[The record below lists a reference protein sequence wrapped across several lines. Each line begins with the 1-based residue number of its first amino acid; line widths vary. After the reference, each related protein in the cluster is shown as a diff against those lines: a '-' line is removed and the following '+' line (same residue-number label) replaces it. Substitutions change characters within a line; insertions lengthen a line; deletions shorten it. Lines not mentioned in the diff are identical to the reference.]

1 MSRNLVTIRTVAEIK
16 PIANA
21 DMIELAVVDGW
32 QLVTKKGEFKVGDR
46 AVYLEIDS
54 FLPCRPEFE
63 FLRRSSY
70 KKMGEEEGFRL
81 KSIKLRG
88 EISQGL
94 LLPLSVVNLTGDE
107 NDEDLASLLGVTLYE
122 PPIPAQLAGK
132 VVGMFPSFIQ
142 KTDQE
147 RVQNLTGK
155 LWGKGE
161 TVIYTDGEGNEIVKE
176 IPPAVKRSYEVSE
189 KMDGCFHYSTL
200 VTTDLGKLTLGVI
213 VNQKMDVKV
222 LTYNEET
229 KRTEYKE
236 IDQYHYYK
244 DKAVN
249 CVVSVGHRGKGN
261 RAKQIKCTQDHLF
274 FTENGWKEAKDLQ
287 RGDIVFH
294 SSENIP
300 YEVKQLLLGCLLGDY
315 HPGSYDLTLK
325 DNHNYF
331 VYDILVHNSS
341 CTIFNY
347 GDQFGV
353 CSRNLQLEEDPENS
367 FWKMA
372 IKYNLKEKLSGHN
385 VAIQGELCGEG
396 IQKNKYKLKGQ
407 DLFVFDIFDIET
419 HRYFSPEERLS
430 FLSKVAP
437 ELKSV
442 PILER
447 DFDLPDDIGDL
458 LTYAQGASKVN
469 PQQERE
475 GLVFKE
481 EGTSLDRFSFKAIS
495 NKFLLAEKD

>member
-1 MSRNLVTIRTVAEIK
+1 MRNLVTIRTVAEIK

-81 KSIKLRG
+81 KTVRLRG
-88 EISQGL
+88 ELSQGL

-107 NDEDLASLLGVTLYE
+107 NDDDLASLLGVKLYE
-122 PPIPAQLAGK
+122 PPVPAQLAGK

-189 KMDGCFHYSTL
+189 KMDG
-200 VTTDLGKLTLGVI
+200 
-213 VNQKMDVKV
+213 
-222 LTYNEET
+222 
-229 KRTEYKE
+229 
-236 IDQYHYYK
+236 
-244 DKAVN
+244 
-249 CVVSVGHRGKGN
+249 
-261 RAKQIKCTQDHLF
+261 
-274 FTENGWKEAKDLQ
+274 
-287 RGDIVFH
+287 
-294 SSENIP
+294 
-300 YEVKQLLLGCLLGDY
+300 
-315 HPGSYDLTLK
+315 
-325 DNHNYF
+325 
-331 VYDILVHNSS
+331 SS
-341 CTIFNY
+341 CTVFNY

-419 HRYFSPEERLS
+419 RRYFSPEERLS
-430 FLSKVAP
+430 FLAEVTP
-437 ELKSV
+437 ELNSV

-447 DFDLPDDIGDL
+447 DFELPEDIGGL
-458 LTYAQGASKVN
+458 LTHVQGKSVLN
-469 PQQERE
+469 PAAERE

-481 EGTSLDRFSFKAIS
+481 EGVAPIRFSFKGIS
-495 NKFLLAEKD
+495 NKYLLAEK